1 MEKVTRDYTC
11 FISPIHLILKRK
23 KLHWFGITIGI
34 LSLFPF
40 LCLSFYNHPLG
51 IHEWDWISNWHGINT
66 GTSFW
71 QEQIHWYHTNTGR
84 FFSTAVLSFTDWW
97 YSLSLFQC
105 VFAFNILIILGLS
118 YWLAAEFWP
127 SLKWQWQ
134 FNIAIL
140 VVSLYL
146 YQSAGIYDTFYSYSS
161 VLTYS
166 LGLWLTIVSAI
177 LLNKA
182 MRPRKAKSLV
192 IGGLYLSTVATIG
205 ANEISLITVNLIVLS
220 IFFLRLYRR
229 QTIPS
234 WYSFFLLVIF
244 ASDLLAFAAPGN
256 YHRMELYGGQ
266 PELLSTIFWVSASSL
281 WLWIDWLGDG
291 LLLLFILLWLPLGW
305 QCRKQKNTLFDH
317 PMSWFLFTVLIV
329 PIALF
334 PVLFGTFNTSLPERV
349 VDLLFFT
356 ICWSSLGFC
365 QSILNKY
372 KLEKSFSFYNHL
384 TWIILAFFF
393 SAQLFLS
400 GIRIDREKK
409 ESSDKWDL
417 ISVQS
422 NIGKAYKT
430 LLDQSALR
438 YDQAMR
444 LQYSELSTCRE
455 SICKVKAPINPPSAL
470 YEALP
475 DRRTQT
481 GDPFMGSFF
490 RKGIKLVIYE

>member
-1 MEKVTRDYTC
+1 LPNNYPKI
-11 FISPIHLILKRK
+11 FKH
-23 KLHWFGITIGI
+23 KLYRIGIPIGI
-34 LSLFPF
+34 LSLLPF

-71 QEQIHWYHTNTGR
+71 QEQIHWYRTNTGR
-84 FFSTAVLSFTDWW
+84 FFSTAILSFTDWW
-97 YSLSLFQC
+97 YSLRLFQS
-105 VFAFNILIILGLS
+105 VFAFNILLILGLS
-118 YWLAAEFWP
+118 YLLALEFWP
-127 SLKWQWQ
+127 SLKWQWKL
-134 FNIAIL
+134 NIAIL

-146 YQSAGIYDTFYSYSS
+146 YQSAGIYDTFFSYSS

-166 LGLWLTIVSAI
+166 LGLWFTLISVI

-182 MRPRKAKSLV
+182 MMLRKSKTWV
-192 IGGLYLSTVATIG
+192 IGGLYLCTVATIG
-205 ANEISLITVNLIVLS
+205 ANEISLITINLIVGF

-234 WYSFFLLVIF
+234 WYSFFLLLIV
-244 ASDLLAFAAPGN
+244 ATDLLALAAPGN
-256 YHRMELYGGQ
+256 YHRMDLYGNQ
-266 PELLSTIFWVSASSL
+266 PDILTTFFWVLASSF
-281 WLWIDWLGDG
+281 WLWVDWLGDG
-291 LLLLFILLWLPLGW
+291 LLLLFILLWFPLGW
-305 QCRKQKNTLFDH
+305 QCRKQKNTLFDN
-317 PMSWFLFTVLIV
+317 SLIWFLSTVLIV

-334 PVLFGTFNTSLPERV
+334 PVLLGTFNTSLPERV

-356 ICWSSLGFC
+356 ICWTSLGFC

-372 KLEKSFSFYNHL
+372 NLEKNFSFYNQP
-384 TWIILAFFF
+384 TWIIIAFFF
-393 SAQLFLS
+393 TAQLFFS
-400 GIRIDREKK
+400 GIRINREKQ

-422 NIGKAYKT
+422 NIGKAYKA
-430 LLDQSALR
+430 LLDQSASR

-444 LQYSELSTCRE
+444 LQYNELSTCRE
-455 SICKVKAPINPPSAL
+455 SICKVKAPIDPPSAL

-475 DRRTQT
+475 DRRIQK